1 MKISD
6 WFKFRK
12 ADFKHKGHK
21 FYVCDP
27 DAGQTSPKR
36 LSTARALKFTLAL
49 NQLAVN
55 IAREDLEAFQQEQE
69 ELLKRGNLQQA
80 LYLNKMLGV
89 RLQLKSF
96 ERGFIDL
103 AKAVIMVD
111 DEKEPST
118 YYDSLKDEL
127 LKDEVV
133 KGFFLQQAI
142 HLAKGFSQSLSDTE
156 VGDYFQNQEVK
167 EIELAFQDSISNKQS
182 KDIRKT

>member
-1 MKISD
+1 MKISN
-6 WFKFRK
+6 WFRFRK
-12 ADFKHKGHK
+12 PDFKYKGHK

-27 DAGQTSPKR
+27 DAGQSSPKR

-55 IAREDLEAFQQEQE
+55 IAREDLESFQQEQE

-118 YYDSLKDEL
+118 FYDNLKDEL

-142 HLAKGFSQSLSDTE
+142 HLAKGFSPSLNDTE
-156 VGDYFQNQEVK
+156 VEGYFRNPEVK

-182 KDIRKT
+182 KDTKKI